1 MAQGNDVCVGGGKT
15 TSGAAGRGEGFF
27 VVGFVCACC
36 YLGADC
42 LCGLP
47 FSCDVFDVKMKM
59 ASHNNEDHC
68 TRQ

>member
-1 MAQGNDVCVGGGKT
+1 MFVLVVVRQHEEQLAGG
-15 TSGAAGRGEGFF
+15 RVF

-47 FSCDVFDVKMKM
+47 FSCDAFDVKMKV
-59 ASHNNEDHC
+59 ASHNNKDHG

>member
-1 MAQGNDVCVGGGKT
+1 MFVLVVVSQHEEQLAGGV
-15 TSGAAGRGEGFF
+15 FF

-47 FSCDVFDVKMKM
+47 FSCDVFDVKMKV
-59 ASHNNEDHC
+59 ASHNNKDHG